1 MSRTHHIKA
10 NQIAA
15 VTPNIIVSGE
25 YSGREKDWR
34 DMQWGWI
41 GDVRL
46 SIVQR
51 NTGNAFNGFSNPKTR
66 FVMFK
71 KMEFMENSTGIHTTK
86 ARVGVTDAVI
96 ISVIFFVYLPL
107 SLYLSV
113 GPFPLCSQKYSFH
126 SNYGNDENHGGKRQG

>member
-15 VTPNIIVSGE
+15 VTLNIIVSEE

-46 SIVQR
+46 CIVQR

-71 KMEFMENSTGIHTTK
+71 KMEFMENSTGTHTTK
-86 ARVGVTDAVI
+86 ARVGVTDAVGI
-96 ISVIFFVYLPL
+96 FSISL
-107 SLYLSV
+107 SFTLFLSV
-113 GPFPLCSQKYSFH
+113 GPFLLCSQKYSFH
-126 SNYGNDENHGGKRQG
+126 SNYGNDENHGGKRRG